1 MAPLDY
7 KTSLARYRRYLATVQ
22 QQPLLKASLYLVL
35 SLLLIIILIW
45 AALRPTLITIAS
57 LSGDIKQQAEIEKK
71 LDVKISQISQAQQ
84 VLSANE
90 AKLIVLNQAL
100 PVGEEFSTWG
110 KRMED
115 LAQEER
121 VFLTG
126 VSLENYQDFS
136 LTVQGNYF
144 QLRNYLGRIE
154 NLRRLMKIESTQ
166 IVSAENLSVTIKG
179 KLESYEEK
187 QN

>member
-7 KTSLARYRRYLATVQ
+7 KNSLARYRRYLATVQ

-35 SLLLIIILIW
+35 SLLLIIVLIW

-57 LSGDIKQQAEIEKK
+57 LSGDIKQQAEIEKR
-71 LDVKISQISQAQQ
+71 LDAKISQISQAQQ

-90 AKLIVLNQAL
+90 DKLIVLNQAL
-100 PVGEEFSTWG
+100 PIGEEFSTWG
-110 KRMED
+110 KRMEG
-115 LAQEER
+115 LAQEEG
-121 VFLTG
+121 VVLTG

-136 LTVQGNYF
+136 LTIQGNYL
-144 QLRNYLGRIE
+144 QLRNFLNRVE
-154 NLRRLMKIESTQ
+154 SLRRLMKIESAQ
-166 IVSAENLSVTIKG
+166 VVSAENLTMTIKG

-187 QN
+187 